1 MWSRVALA
9 TALTDHILW
18 LTQKPLE
25 SEWAEPRTER
35 QLILGFSLHTE
46 QYWASTPSL
55 PPASPAVLWPHP
67 LRFCLREMVL
77 VNKQALRLV
86 PLGRGCQGA
95 RASSRRG
102 TAALTRN
109 ERGACIVLSGQC
121 GGAPLSGPFV
131 VCSGQCGMLCAK
143 HRMPCL
149 WTPPLPLPSP
159 SPPLLLPSPPSVSNS
174 SDFFTGKFFVLTTSR
189 GDQEGGVCADTASLF
204 QIGCPNGKNSKSQ
217 MVNGK
222 RLGRRCIA
230 SQCVHSD

>member
-1 MWSRVALA
+1 MGGAKGREAINPRVLPAHRA
-9 TALTDHILW
+9 V
-18 LTQKPLE
+18 
-25 SEWAEPRTER
+25 
-35 QLILGFSLHTE
+35 LGQHPT
-46 QYWASTPSL
+46 L
-55 PPASPAVLWPHP
+55 PPTSPAVLWPHP

-86 PLGRGCQGA
+86 PLSRGCEGA

-109 ERGACIVLSGQC
+109 ERGACVVLPGQC
-121 GGAPLSGPFV
+121 GELLSVDPLLSALGSVACCVQGTGCPA
-131 VCSGQCGMLCAK
+131 CGL
-143 HRMPCL
+143 
-149 WTPPLPLPSP
+149 LPSP
-159 SPPLLLPSPPSVSNS
+159 CPPLPSPPSVSNS

-222 RLGRRCIA
+222 RL
-230 SQCVHSD
+230 